1 MPHPRE
7 AIHDVLKA
15 KQEKLREQR
24 RRGTTF
30 ISLQQAFERWTNDN
44 KRSKNPRG

>member
-15 KQEKLREQR
+15 KQDRLKEEQR
-24 RRGTTF
+24 TNSS
-30 ISLQQAFERWTNDN
+30 SLTLRQAFERWTNDN
-44 KRSKNPRG
+44 KRSRNLKG